1 MKTNNN
7 FDPRQFRNA
16 LGSFAT
22 GVTIIT
28 AKDLNGGF
36 VGTTASSFNTV
47 SMDPPLILWSID
59 KGARALE
66 SYEKAE
72 SFCVNV
78 LAADQIE
85 LSNRFARQQQ
95 DKFSGIDYE
104 LGQSGVPV
112 LEGCAASFQC
122 KTHAIYE
129 GGDHLIIL
137 GEVVDFTASDRPGLI
152 FHAGSYAVS
161 NEHPQLDVV
170 A

>member
-1 MKTNNN
+1 MTKNTK

-28 AKDLNGGF
+28 AQDLNGGF

-66 SYEKAE
+66 SYEKAQH
-72 SFCVNV
+72 FCVNV
-78 LAADQIE
+78 LSAGQIE
-85 LSNRFARQQQ
+85 LSNRFARQQP
-95 DKFSGIDYE
+95 DKFADADYQ
-104 LGQSGVPV
+104 LSSTGVPI
-112 LEGCAASFQC
+112 LNGCAASFRC
-122 KTHAIYE
+122 KTSAIYE

-137 GEVVDFTASDRPGLI
+137 GEVLDFSASGRPGLI
-152 FHAGSYAVS
+152 FHNGCYAVT
-161 NEHPQLDVV
+161 NEHPELNIV